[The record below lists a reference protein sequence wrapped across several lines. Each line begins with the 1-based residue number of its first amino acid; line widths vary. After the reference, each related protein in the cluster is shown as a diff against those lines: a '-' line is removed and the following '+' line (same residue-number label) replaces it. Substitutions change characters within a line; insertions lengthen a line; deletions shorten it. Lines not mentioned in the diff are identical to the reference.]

1 MRIRVNFTYVTSLL
15 ARRWRHG

>member
-15 ARRWRHG
+15 VRRWRHA